1 MMKIKYDIKGVVV
14 DYLQILNVNMK
25 GSNKEQQMGDVARRL
40 KNIAKELDIWVI
52 ALSQLNRD
60 SMNPQPSLSRLRD
73 SGQIAEAADIKR
85 SFEITGNALVAEPS
99 QALRDMWNDMMRGK
113 MDVTI
118 GQEVGKLPR
127 KMKKA
132 LHSKRMSKWKHKVA
146 SYISRR
152 QVRIHDAEMVVTPDQ
167 FDTLKATVSG
177 GTIEHGCVVSG
188 KQISEALE
196 RYKHRHS

>member
-1 MMKIKYDIKGVVV
+1 MTMIHGENFKIMVGGQVVGMAKEAKFSIAEDDASTKEFSDPWRTPYIKQSWDISCDAMVR
-14 DYLQILNVNMK
+14 DA
-25 GSNKEQQMGDVARRL
+25 GDV
-40 KNIAKELDIWVI
+40 
-52 ALSQLNRD
+52 
-60 SMNPQPSLSRLRD
+60 LRD
-73 SGQIAEAADIKR
+73 LL
-85 SFEITGNALVAEPS
+85 N
-99 QALRDMWNDMMRGK
+99 GK
-113 MDVTI
+113 EKWDVTI

-132 LHSKRMSKWKHKVA
+132 IHSKRMTKWKQKVA

-167 FDTLKATVSG
+167 FDTLKATISG

-196 RYKHRHS
+196 RYKHRHR

>member
-1 MMKIKYDIKGVVV
+1 MIGDKVVGFAESAQLTFAEDEASTNEFSDPWRTPDIKQSWDISCDAMVL
-14 DYLQILNVNMK
+14 DA
-25 GSNKEQQMGDVARRL
+25 GDV
-40 KNIAKELDIWVI
+40 
-52 ALSQLNRD
+52 
-60 SMNPQPSLSRLRD
+60 LRD
-73 SGQIAEAADIKR
+73 LL
-85 SFEITGNALVAEPS
+85 N
-99 QALRDMWNDMMRGK
+99 GK
-113 MDVTI
+113 EKWDVTI

-132 LHSKRMSKWKHKVA
+132 LHSKRMTKWKQKVA

-167 FDTLKATVSG
+167 FDTLKATISG

-196 RYKHRHS
+196 SYKHRRN

>member
-1 MMKIKYDIKGVVV
+1 MGDEETMKMLAGENLRIMVGGQVVGMAKEAKFSIAEDDASTKEFSDPWRTPDIKQSWDISCDAMVR
-14 DYLQILNVNMK
+14 DA
-25 GSNKEQQMGDVARRL
+25 GDV
-40 KNIAKELDIWVI
+40 
-52 ALSQLNRD
+52 
-60 SMNPQPSLSRLRD
+60 LRD
-73 SGQIAEAADIKR
+73 LL
-85 SFEITGNALVAEPS
+85 N
-99 QALRDMWNDMMRGK
+99 GK
-113 MDVTI
+113 EKWDVTI

-132 LHSKRMSKWKHKVA
+132 LHSKRMTKWKQKVA

-167 FDTLKATVSG
+167 FDTLKATISG

>member
-1 MMKIKYDIKGVVV
+1 M
-14 DYLQILNVNMK
+14 ILNGPGKISIMVDGQVVGMT
-25 GSNKEQQMGDVARRL
+25 
-40 KNIAKELDIWVI
+40 AKPIHIVTENYTK
-52 ALSQLNRD
+52 AEA
-60 SMNPQPSLSRLRD
+60 
-73 SGQIAEAADIKR
+73 IAEAADIKR
-85 SFEITGNALVAEPS
+85 SFEITGNAIVAEPS

-118 GQEVGKLPR
+118 EQKVGKLPR

-132 LHSKRMSKWKHKVA
+132 IRSKRMTKWKRKVA
-146 SYISRR
+146 SYINRR
-152 QVRIHDAEMVVTPDQ
+152 QIRIHDAEMVITPV
-167 FDTLKATVSG
+167 KATISG

>member
-1 MMKIKYDIKGVVV
+1 MTMIHGENFKIMVGGQVVGMAKEAKFSIAEDDASTKEFSDPWRTLGIKQSWGISCDAMVR
-14 DYLQILNVNMK
+14 DA
-25 GSNKEQQMGDVARRL
+25 GDV
-40 KNIAKELDIWVI
+40 
-52 ALSQLNRD
+52 
-60 SMNPQPSLSRLRD
+60 LRD
-73 SGQIAEAADIKR
+73 LL
-85 SFEITGNALVAEPS
+85 N
-99 QALRDMWNDMMRGK
+99 GK
-113 MDVTI
+113 EKWDVTI

-132 LHSKRMSKWKHKVA
+132 LHSKRMSKWKQKVA

-167 FDTLKATVSG
+167 FDTLKATISG

>member
-1 MMKIKYDIKGVVV
+1 MGDEETMKMLMGDNLRIMVGGQVVGMAKEAKFSIAEDDASTKDFSDPWRTPDIKQSWDISCDAMVR
-14 DYLQILNVNMK
+14 DA
-25 GSNKEQQMGDVARRL
+25 GDV
-40 KNIAKELDIWVI
+40 
-52 ALSQLNRD
+52 
-60 SMNPQPSLSRLRD
+60 LRD
-73 SGQIAEAADIKR
+73 LL
-85 SFEITGNALVAEPS
+85 N
-99 QALRDMWNDMMRGK
+99 GK
-113 MDVTI
+113 EKWDVTI

-132 LHSKRMSKWKHKVA
+132 LHSKRMSKWKQKVA

-167 FDTLKATVSG
+167 FDTLKATISG

-196 RYKHRHS
+196 RMRERANKDYPIAYG

>member
-1 MMKIKYDIKGVVV
+1 MIKGENVRIMIGDKVVGFAESAQLTFAEDDASTKEFSDPWRTPDIKQSWDISCDAMVR
-14 DYLQILNVNMK
+14 DA
-25 GSNKEQQMGDVARRL
+25 GDV
-40 KNIAKELDIWVI
+40 
-52 ALSQLNRD
+52 
-60 SMNPQPSLSRLRD
+60 LRD
-73 SGQIAEAADIKR
+73 LL
-85 SFEITGNALVAEPS
+85 N
-99 QALRDMWNDMMRGK
+99 GK
-113 MDVTI
+113 EKWDVTI

-167 FDTLKATVSG
+167 FDTLKATISG

-196 RYKHRHS
+196 RYKHRRN

>member
-1 MMKIKYDIKGVVV
+1 MIKGEKVRIMIGDKVVGFAESAQLTFAEDDASTKEFSDPWRTPDIKQSW
-14 DYLQILNVNMK
+14 D
-25 GSNKEQQMGDVARRL
+25 
-40 KNIAKELDIWVI
+40 
-52 ALSQLNRD
+52 
-60 SMNPQPSLSRLRD
+60 
-73 SGQIAEAADIKR
+73 
-85 SFEITGNALVAEPS
+85 ITGNAMVRDAGDV
-99 QALRDMWNDMMRGK
+99 LRDLLNGK
-113 MDVTI
+113 EKWDVTI
-118 GQEVGKLPR
+118 GHEVGKLPR

-132 LHSKRMSKWKHKVA
+132 LHSKRMSKWKQKVA

-167 FDTLKATVSG
+167 FDTLKATISG

>member
-1 MMKIKYDIKGVVV
+1 MVGGQVVGMVKEAKFSIAEDEASTNEFSDPWRTPDIKQSWDISCDAMVR
-14 DYLQILNVNMK
+14 DA
-25 GSNKEQQMGDVARRL
+25 GDV
-40 KNIAKELDIWVI
+40 
-52 ALSQLNRD
+52 
-60 SMNPQPSLSRLRD
+60 LRD
-73 SGQIAEAADIKR
+73 LL
-85 SFEITGNALVAEPS
+85 N
-99 QALRDMWNDMMRGK
+99 GK
-113 MDVTI
+113 EKWDVTI

-132 LHSKRMSKWKHKVA
+132 LHSKRMSKWKQKVA

-167 FDTLKATVSG
+167 FDTLKATISG

-196 RYKHRHS
+196 RYKHRRN

>member
-1 MMKIKYDIKGVVV
+1 MGDEETMKMLMGENLRIMVGGQVVGMAKEAKFSIAEDDASTKEFSDPWHTPDIKQSWDISCDAMVR
-14 DYLQILNVNMK
+14 DA
-25 GSNKEQQMGDVARRL
+25 GDV
-40 KNIAKELDIWVI
+40 
-52 ALSQLNRD
+52 
-60 SMNPQPSLSRLRD
+60 LRD
-73 SGQIAEAADIKR
+73 LL
-85 SFEITGNALVAEPS
+85 N
-99 QALRDMWNDMMRGK
+99 GK
-113 MDVTI
+113 EKWDVTI

-132 LHSKRMSKWKHKVA
+132 LHSKRMSKWKQKVA

-167 FDTLKATVSG
+167 FDTLKATISG